1 MIAKNVLQQEEVYL
15 QRSIGC
21 DEGDSGWYI
30 GPNNEEVS
38 GELEIIYA
46 HELLKM
52 KPEIIEVLALPY
64 NYLVVFEKDEMKV
77 ILNEC
82 DVDIWGDTDKK

>member
-52 KPEIIEVLALPY
+52 KPKII
-64 NYLVVFEKDEMKV
+64 
-77 ILNEC
+77 
-82 DVDIWGDTDKK
+82 